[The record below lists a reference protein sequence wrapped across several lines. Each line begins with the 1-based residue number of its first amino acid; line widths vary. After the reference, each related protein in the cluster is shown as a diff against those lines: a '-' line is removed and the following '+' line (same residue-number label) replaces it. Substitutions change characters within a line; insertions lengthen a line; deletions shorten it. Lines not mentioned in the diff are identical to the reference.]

1 MSTETECL
9 RIISNQNNHYK
20 ILGVSRASTVNEIK
34 QQYKKLVHMFHPD
47 KNKSSS
53 AEEAFKIINNAY
65 DVLSNDNKREKYN
78 KEQDEMNYYKETQR
92 NSNNVHKKKSK
103 TKSSTSSKNYNNNSF
118 QNDFFTFYYQFSNQ
132 QKQSNFYR
140 KKYYST
146 RYSETNQ
153 NEEQKKTKNKQKENE
168 GKYYHSYSD
177 HNSSAYNYYS
187 KKRSGE
193 SPWKTVVFFHFAFII
208 IVLIVVAIN
217 KIISTF
223 SSKNNVSFIQNQKY
237 PIKRLTTK
245 NSIPFYVNSNF
256 DKNYLKYKEV
266 TERKIESNYL
276 RYIERKC
283 LKSLNYVNNLEMH
296 KKIYKNNQKIIAQID
311 SKIKN
316 VDLSISYQYDEL
328 KLKIK

>member
-65 DVLSNDNKREKYN
+65 DVLSNDNQREQYN

>member
-65 DVLSNDNKREKYN
+65 DVLSNDNKREQYN

-237 PIKRLTTK
+237 PIKRLTKK

>member
-65 DVLSNDNKREKYN
+65 DVLSNDNKREQYN

-223 SSKNNVSFIQNQKY
+223 SSKNNFSFIQNQKY

-283 LKSLNYVNNLEMH
+283 LKSLNYVNNLEMN
-296 KKIYKNNQKIIAQID
+296 KKVYKNNQKIIAQID

-316 VDLSISYQYDEL
+316 VDLSICYQYDEL